1 MEPDARDEARLSRR
15 RLLAGATA
23 AGAAYVA
30 PRMVETSF
38 AAEEGCCL
46 PADMRENDVPGN
58 TFRYVDGELL
68 VARNDD
74 PLVSADILALPGP
87 PVRSDLE
94 EIGIVKYTGVPGDI
108 VQLASDLRNTGAHLN
123 PNHYYRGAP
132 VWQGGPGGPPI
143 DTPAITLPTSGPGA
157 GVTIG
162 IADTGWYPHPDLA
175 GYNINHTAVVATRDP
190 NTGNDDPLVS
200 CIPKRLGCQ
209 AGHGTFISSILLQSV
224 PEAELMV
231 SNVLDSNGYGRE
243 DEIAFGIV
251 RLGAVGSSIIN
262 LSLAGETDHNLQPVG
277 LVGALSKLP
286 RTAVIV
292 CAAGNHGGKGCCSP
306 LTLPKGRLLYPAAF
320 AHNSVFSKR
329 LISVGALSADTP
341 PAIATFSNRP
351 GVTAW
356 SLGQNLVGAFP
367 RGTWFD
373 GRRMNGWVRWRG
385 TSFAAP
391 RVSAAIAEVM
401 SATGV
406 SAGAAWTRV
415 RTASPV
421 FGTGRVIIP

>member
-1 MEPDARDEARLSRR
+1 
-15 RLLAGATA
+15 
-23 AGAAYVA
+23 
-30 PRMVETSF
+30 MVEKSF

-68 VARNDD
+68 VDGDVDRD
-74 PLVSADILALPGP
+74 PTGPIATFVFAADPGA
-87 PVRSDLE
+87 VRTVLD
-94 EIGIVKYTGVPGDI
+94 EIHTVKYTGVSDPVKRSDELRTTFG
-108 VQLASDLRNTGAHLN
+108 VQAN
-123 PNHYYRGAP
+123 PNHFYRGAP

-143 DTPAITLPTSGPGA
+143 DTAAIPLPTSGPGA

-175 GYNINHTAVVATRDP
+175 AYNIDHTTVVATRDP
-190 NTGNDDPLVS
+190 ARGNDDPLLS

-224 PEAELMV
+224 PEATLV
-231 SNVLDSNGYGRE
+231 VTNVLDSNGYGKE

-251 RLGAVGSSIIN
+251 RLAAAGSTILN
-262 LSLAGETDHNLQPVG
+262 LSLAGESDHNLQPVG
-277 LVGALSKLP
+277 LFKAFGLLP
-286 RTAVIV
+286 RAAVIV

-306 LTLPKGRLLYPAAF
+306 LALPKGRLLWPAAF

-329 LISVGALSADTP
+329 LISVGALSTDAP
-341 PAIATFSNRP
+341 PAIATFSNSP

-356 SLGQNLVGAFP
+356 SIGQNLVGAFP

-373 GRRMNGWVRWRG
+373 GRRMNGWARWRG

-401 SATGV
+401 SSNRV
-406 SAGAAWTRV
+406 SPAIAWTQV
-415 RTASPV
+415 RAASPT
-421 FGTGRVIIP
+421 FRSGRVITP